1 MVTSLH
7 WLLLLWG
14 IQGLCAQDYEE
25 DYEEEVVV
33 TPKRKVNQFASNT
46 IPRNGNGKSKVFSF
60 LEFVSGLFVPL
71 MLLLWKVVWSLCRW
85 HMFHFFLHHQKKKG
99 AATGEKN
106 RTRSS
111 TRTLLEDAIHLDW
124 SYLLGLPEPSISYVT
139 VQCSVTQMFYSLRIL
154 FPQAHS
160 LCDIFP
166 RRLMWIIL
174 SPY

>member
-1 MVTSLH
+1 MHVWWLTLTHACLLKLVLWVCWRYWNVRTCLCLFLSVYVLFLSLREIMVTSLH

-46 IPRNGNGKSKVFSF
+46 IPRNGNGKSKVLSF

-85 HMFHFFLHHQKKKG
+85 HMLHFFYITRKKKALPQVKKIEHDPQQG
-99 AATGEKN
+99 HCW
-106 RTRSS
+106 RMQS
-111 TRTLLEDAIHLDW
+111 TWIDH
-124 SYLLGLPEPSISYVT
+124 IS
-139 VQCSVTQMFYSLRIL
+139 
-154 FPQAHS
+154 
-160 LCDIFP
+160 
-166 RRLMWIIL
+166 
-174 SPY
+174 